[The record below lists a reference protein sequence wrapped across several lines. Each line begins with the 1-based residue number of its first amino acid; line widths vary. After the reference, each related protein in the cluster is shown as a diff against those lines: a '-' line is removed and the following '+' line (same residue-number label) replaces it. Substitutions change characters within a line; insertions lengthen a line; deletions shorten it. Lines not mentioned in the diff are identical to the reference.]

1 MKDKFITKSKRYLP
15 ETEVKW
21 MNLVTTDVG
30 SIVEKPT
37 RQNKEET
44 GKFVCT
50 GMHSFIQD

>member
-15 ETEVKW
+15 ETEVKG

-44 GKFVCT
+44 GKFVC
-50 GMHSFIQD
+50 MHSFIQD